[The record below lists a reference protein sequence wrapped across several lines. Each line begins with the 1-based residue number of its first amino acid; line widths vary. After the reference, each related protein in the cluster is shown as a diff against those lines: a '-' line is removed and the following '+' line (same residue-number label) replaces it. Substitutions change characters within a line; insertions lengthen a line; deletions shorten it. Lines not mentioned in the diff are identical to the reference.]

1 MIILHAIRNPVHP
14 TRNNPFRLET
24 KEIPV
29 FSNNPVTKK
38 NTDAKIT
45 DVTIDN
51 LLSFVR
57 NGKAIIT
64 RMKGRQQLA
73 NPLRVHPHFDNV
85 IREGYSANHRAWRE
99 VGRNPQKRPNTTLA
113 HWFLCDKDSYLLGEG
128 QAYPPEYYNEVIGQ
142 NKKGQL
148 VKKEEGY

>member
-1 MIILHAIRNPVHP
+1 MGRTDRRVKIPGTDIKMKHHRAMAAVARFLSDGKSATTQEIL
-14 TRNNPFRLET
+14 
-24 KEIPV
+24 
-29 FSNNPVTKK
+29 
-38 NTDAKIT
+38 
-45 DVTIDN
+45 DN
-51 LLSFVR
+51 ARFR

-73 NPLRVHPHFDNV
+73 NLLRVHPHFDNV

-128 QAYPPEYYNEVIGQ
+128 QAYPPEYYNKSTGH
-142 NKKGQL
+142 NKKGEK
-148 VKKEEGY
+148 VKKEEAY

>member
-1 MIILHAIRNPVHP
+1 MGRTDRRVKIPGTNIKMKHHRAMAAVARFLSDGKSATTQEIL
-14 TRNNPFRLET
+14 
-24 KEIPV
+24 
-29 FSNNPVTKK
+29 
-38 NTDAKIT
+38 
-45 DVTIDN
+45 DN
-51 LLSFVR
+51 ARFR

-73 NPLRVHPHFDNV
+73 NLLRVHPHFDNV
-85 IREGYSANHRAWRE
+85 MGEGYSANHRAWRHAGSHE
-99 VGRNPQKRPNTTLA
+99 HIECAPNTTLA
-113 HWFLCDKDSYLLGEG
+113 YWFLCDKDSYLLGEG

>member
-1 MIILHAIRNPVHP
+1 MGRTDRRVKIPGTNIKMKHHRAMAAVARFLSDGKSATTQEIL
-14 TRNNPFRLET
+14 
-24 KEIPV
+24 
-29 FSNNPVTKK
+29 
-38 NTDAKIT
+38 
-45 DVTIDN
+45 DN
-51 LLSFVR
+51 ARFR

-73 NPLRVHPHFDNV
+73 NLLRVHPHFDNV

>member
-1 MIILHAIRNPVHP
+1 MGRTDRRVKIPGTDIKMKHHRAMAAVARFLSDGKSATTQEIL
-14 TRNNPFRLET
+14 
-24 KEIPV
+24 
-29 FSNNPVTKK
+29 
-38 NTDAKIT
+38 
-45 DVTIDN
+45 DN
-51 LLSFVR
+51 ARFR

-73 NPLRVHPHFDNV
+73 NLLRVHPHFDNV